1 MCACAC
7 LDKEA
12 AGICELDLAK
22 STLRSIN
29 IDLESEKVKSE
40 VLCLKLGK
48 ITCGQFKMQRCD
60 PLRWTLDILCPF
72 FFLKPKNTTNI
83 DLEGNWIFT
92 WIFP

>member
-1 MCACAC
+1 MLNDVAVEYVFTC
-7 LDKEA
+7 
-12 AGICELDLAK
+12 IYIYIY
-22 STLRSIN
+22 TLRTIN

-72 FFLKPKNTTNI
+72 FPETQKYNKHRP
-83 DLEGNWIFT
+83 
-92 WIFP
+92 